1 MTRPAPDDRSDLL
14 VEGGGLEDEL
24 GWSLHRVATA
34 FRQAAGGTVADLPGG
49 ARGYQVLVAAEAGP
63 PSSQLAL
70 AQRLGIDRTA
80 MTYLVD
86 ELETAGLVTRQPH
99 PADRRVRHVAVTP
112 VGRTALS
119 SARRAL
125 HAAED
130 ELLGALRPAEAAQLR
145 ALLVRVA
152 RSTDQVESCATTPA
166 ASADAAPTR
175 AGSASS
181 TAAPYSPSGARGAA
195 RRDRS

>member
-1 MTRPAPDDRSDLL
+1 MTTTSSGDPDSLPAA
-14 VEGGGLEDEL
+14 GGLEAEL

-34 FRQAAGGTVADLPGG
+34 FRHSAGGTVADLPGG
-49 ARGYQVLVAAEAGP
+49 SRGYQVLVAAEAGP

-86 ELETAGLVTRQPH
+86 ELEAAGLVTRRPH
-99 PADRRVRHVAVTP
+99 PADRRVRHVAVTAL
-112 VGRTALS
+112 GRTALA

-125 HAAED
+125 RTAED
-130 ELLGALRPAEAAQLR
+130 ELLAALAPVEAAQLR

-152 RSTDQVESCATTPA
+152 RSTDQAESCVTTPDNP
-166 ASADAAPTR
+166 SQKDPD
-175 AGSASS
+175 SASRTS
-181 TAAPYSPSGARGAA
+181 
-195 RRDRS
+195 